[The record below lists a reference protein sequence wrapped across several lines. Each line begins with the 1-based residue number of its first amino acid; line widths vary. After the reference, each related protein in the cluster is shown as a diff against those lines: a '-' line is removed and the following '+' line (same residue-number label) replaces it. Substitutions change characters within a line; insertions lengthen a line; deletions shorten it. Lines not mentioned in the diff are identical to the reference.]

1 MKLIVPTLALSL
13 LGFGYV
19 SSGSQSLSKDLTVI
33 ISGGARGHLSPCGC
47 TKPMSGGLK
56 RLATIVKDLK
66 SKGTV
71 VWIDAGDIID
81 SPGRQSQLKAETYGE
96 LLGELGVNAVAYTS
110 RDQRQGVGLLVAA
123 ASLSKTKWISP
134 SADPNTPTI
143 SVAKIRGLTISGTND
158 QRLSI
163 EAEDVTDVLLFDGGK
178 GALSKLKR
186 PHQLEVFSSEGIPTV
201 DGAKV
206 SPGSNLRG
214 VVVAIFR
221 ENHFVSARAEL
232 LESSVKEDPKAEK
245 VYQNYLSRVN
255 EERLIDR
262 VAKDSNEDFAGS
274 KNCANCHA
282 KISHQFAKTKHA
294 TAYQSLVKEG
304 HQADPDC
311 VSCHV
316 VGLNSMKG
324 FYYEKT
330 PSLAQVGCES
340 CHSAGRA
347 HARNPK
353 EIHLPKVTEQ
363 NCLSC
368 HTPSNSSSFV
378 FKAYWDKIKH

>member
-221 ENHFVSARAEL
+221 ENHFVSAKAEL

>member
-378 FKAYWDKIKH
+378 FKTYWDKIKH